1 MKGKLALCALGLV
14 GAVVL
19 AQILMSGSKP
29 ASAYDAKVGSDSAI
43 ASVATSSDGKHVYIC
58 DGQHCYQS
66 HDSGQTFTRMK
77 VD

>member
-1 MKGKLALCALGLV
+1 MKGKLSLLALGLA
-14 GAVVL
+14 GVVL
-19 AQILMSGSKP
+19 LAQVLMTVSRP

-43 ASVATSSDGKHVYIC
+43 VSVATSSDGKHIYIC
-58 DGQHCYQS
+58 DGQRCYQS